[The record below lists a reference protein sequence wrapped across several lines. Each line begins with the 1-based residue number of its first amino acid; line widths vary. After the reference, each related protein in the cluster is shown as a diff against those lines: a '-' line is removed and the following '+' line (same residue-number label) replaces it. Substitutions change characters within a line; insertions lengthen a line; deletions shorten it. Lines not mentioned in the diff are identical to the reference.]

1 MEQKPTITTE
11 DLEIDITNESVKAI
25 IKGKTGVPFKTLV
38 KLILQRKVTA
48 LFEKWGNDAIVINS
62 ELLTDL
68 ASAPQDNEDNRMHM
82 IYVTFAVGMFAGI
95 FTFVLLQLILLVAN
109 IQLFMENLLFIL
121 LTMLGVMLIGWVTIK
136 ARRRPKGTKLYD
148 AMESIASVVPKKWS
162 RAPEFQWSS
171 FVESLQN
178 NWHMLKIIY
187 NSRRMSF
194 FHISKNI

>member
-148 AMESIASVVPKKWS
+148 AMESIASVVPKK
-162 RAPEFQWSS
+162 
-171 FVESLQN
+171 
-178 NWHMLKIIY
+178 
-187 NSRRMSF
+187 
-194 FHISKNI
+194 